1 MLPFL
6 AGLAVGTALT
16 ILYAKRDEV
25 KKAVSSPAFKGKVE
39 DTKRASIRA
48 FDDVKDKTKQIFAN
62 LKGEIPKNSKSA
74 KSTAE
79 KTPAKRGRKAGA
91 KSTTTAKSSADKG
104 TATKTTRAKRG
115 TGTKS
120 TTTRAKRGT
129 ATAKSTTGTKTR
141 AKRATTTRAKQTTAS
156 APTSATNPSENSVVS
171 TSNADTNL
179 I

>member
-25 KKAVSSPAFKGKVE
+25 KKAVSSPEFKGKVE

-48 FDDVKDKTKQIFAN
+48 FDDVKDKAKQIFAN
-62 LKGEIPKNSKSA
+62 LKGETPKNSKSA

-79 KTPAKRGRKAGA
+79 KTPAKRGRKASA
-91 KSTTTAKSSADKG
+91 KSTTTTAKSVANKG

-115 TGTKS
+115 TAT
-120 TTTRAKRGT
+120 
-129 ATAKSTTGTKTR
+129 TAKSATGTKTHT
-141 AKRATTTRAKQTTAS
+141 KRTTTTRTKQTTAS
-156 APTSATNPSENSVVS
+156 AATNATNSSEKSVVS

>member
-48 FDDVKDKTKQIFAN
+48 FDDVKDKAKQIFAN
-62 LKGEIPKNSKSA
+62 LKGETPKNSKSA
-74 KSTAE
+74 KSTA
-79 KTPAKRGRKAGA
+79 KKNPAKRGRKAGA
-91 KSTTTAKSSADKG
+91 KSTTTAKSTTS

-120 TTTRAKRGT
+120 TA
-129 ATAKSTTGTKTR
+129 GTKTR